1 MAPSDTGVSE
11 GVSLLQCL
19 ANNNCSYDYL
29 TPDGFNY
36 ANNDPNSCAVKKCNS
51 DLKKFMAADCN
62 VMKAS
67 GSCVYMP
74 YCSGFPVWAIIVI
87 VVVAILLVLAVVFV
101 IFLVLRKRRDY
112 SSI

>member
-1 MAPSDTGVSE
+1 MS
-11 GVSLLQCL
+11 
-19 ANNNCSYDYL
+19 
-29 TPDGFNY
+29 Y
-36 ANNDPNSCAVKKCNS
+36 ANNDPNSCSVKYCNS
-51 DLKKFMAADCN
+51 YLKKFASSGCNMA
-62 VMKAS
+62 KPY
-67 GSCVYMP
+67 GSCAYIP

>member
-1 MAPSDTGVSE
+1 MN
-11 GVSLLQCL
+11 CL
-19 ANNNCSYDYL
+19 AKYNCSYDY
-29 TPDGFNY
+29 TSYEGYAY
-36 ANNDPNSCAVKKCNS
+36 ANNDPNSCSVKNCNS
-51 DLKKFMAADCN
+51 YFKKFAAAPCN
-62 VMKAS
+62 SVVKPM
-67 GSCVYMP
+67 GSCTYTP